1 MKERCT
7 QYVKEKV
14 EREEVRQKFLAADG
28 LVRLLIAREYKVV
41 ASYEMFVKW
50 VDWRLDFKAD

>member
-1 MKERCT
+1 MCAG
-7 QYVKEKV
+7 YVGEKV

-28 LVRLLIAREYKVV
+28 LIRLLVAREYRVKE
-41 ASYEMFVKW
+41 SYEMFVKW